1 MEILNFKCQEEIFDE
16 LYYYRSDCDCIVS
29 FYSFHGTEKDMLS
42 VLKKKAEER
51 RQALAER
58 PEYVTDIEYDEL
70 TSSWHINIL
79 SDNLEVT
86 ESITAKPVDL
96 IECLNA

>member
-1 MEILNFKCQEEIFDE
+1 MNYIIIVT
-16 LYYYRSDCDCIVS
+16 DCDCIVS

-51 RQALAER
+51 GQALAER

>member
-1 MEILNFKCQEEIFDE
+1 MNYIIIVT
-16 LYYYRSDCDCIVS
+16 DCDCIVS

-42 VLKKKAEER
+42 VLKKKAE
-51 RQALAER
+51 ER

>member
-1 MEILNFKCQEEIFDE
+1 MNYIIIVT
-16 LYYYRSDCDCIVS
+16 DCDCIVS
-29 FYSFHGTEKDMLS
+29 FYSFCGTEKDMLS

-51 RQALAER
+51 RQILAEH
-58 PEYVTDIEYDEL
+58 VTGIEYDEL
-70 TSSWHINIL
+70 IL

-96 IECLNA
+96 IECLNV

>member
-1 MEILNFKCQEEIFDE
+1 MMNL
-16 LYYYRSDCDCIVS
+16 L
-29 FYSFHGTEKDMLS
+29 LS

-51 RQALAER
+51 RQILAEH
-58 PEYVTDIEYDEL
+58 VTGIEYDEF

-86 ESITAKPVDL
+86 ESIVAKPVDL
-96 IECLNA
+96 IESLKAK

>member
-1 MEILNFKCQEEIFDE
+1 MNYIIIVT
-16 LYYYRSDCDCIVS
+16 DCDCIVS

-70 TSSWHINIL
+70 TSSWHIIMATRAQCAAQNEAIHL
-79 SDNLEVT
+79 AHKYS
-86 ESITAKPVDL
+86 
-96 IECLNA
+96 

>member
-1 MEILNFKCQEEIFDE
+1 MNYIIIVT
-16 LYYYRSDCDCIVS
+16 DCDCIVS

-42 VLKKKAEER
+42 VLKKSR
-51 RQALAER
+51 GT
-58 PEYVTDIEYDEL
+58 PTGSCGTSEYVTDIEYDEL

>member
-1 MEILNFKCQEEIFDE
+1 MGQIANQMALE
-16 LYYYRSDCDCIVS
+16 LFFTDCDCIVS